1 MPRAKSNDI
10 EIEYESFGDPSHETI
25 LLIMGL
31 GAQLTQWP
39 VALCN
44 ELVTRGY
51 RVIRF
56 DNRDTGLSSR
66 IERGSF
72 FNFPE
77 SFASVMAGA
86 PSFVPYTLG
95 DMADDA
101 VGLMDAL
108 GIEKAHIVGASM
120 GGMIAQLIAADYPER
135 VLSLTSIMS
144 SSGNPM
150 LPHPKPRVLAQIMSP
165 APSASN
171 FDAIVARGIKT
182 YRAIGS
188 PKFPTDEGT
197 LRKWVTRDAKRA
209 YYPAG
214 VLRQIAAVMTNGDR
228 RPKLRRIVAPTVV
241 LHGEDDPLVPV
252 EAGRDTAANIDDA
265 ELRVVPGM
273 GHDIPLR
280 LVGVFADAIVAAA
293 ERATG
298 VKIVAK
304 TEPEPH
310 RLADAWT
317 KAQDMV
323 AHEASAVAEAVHE
336 VAEALPAI
344 VMADALPAVVAAPAP
359 LRPGLVAR
367 LGLWFRRFLARFAS

>member
-1 MPRAKSNDI
+1 MPKVKANGI
-10 EIEYESFGDPSHETI
+10 EIEYESFGDPAHETI

-39 VALCN
+39 VELCD

-56 DNRDTGLSSR
+56 DNRDVGLSSR

-77 SFASVMAGA
+77 SFASFMAGA

-101 VGLMDAL
+101 VGLLDAL
-108 GIEKAHIVGASM
+108 GIQQAHIVGASM

-135 VLSLTSIMS
+135 TFSLTSIMS

-150 LPHPKPRVLAQIMSP
+150 LPHPKARVLGLFMSP

-171 FDAIVARGIKT
+171 HDAVVERGIKT

-188 PKFPTDEGT
+188 PAFPTEEEI
-197 LRKWVTRDAKRA
+197 LREWVSRDARRA

-228 RPKLRRIVAPTVV
+228 RPKLRRIVAPAVV

-252 EAGRDTAANIDDA
+252 AAGHDTAANIDGA
-265 ELRVVPGM
+265 ELRLVAGM
-273 GHDIPLR
+273 GHDIPLD
-280 LVGVFADAIVAAA
+280 LIHVFADAITDAAA
-293 ERATG
+293 RATG
-298 VKIVAK
+298 VKIV
-304 TEPEPH
+304 EPEPAP
-310 RLADAWT
+310 RGVARTWA
-317 KAQDMV
+317 KAQDIV
-323 AHEASAVAEAVHE
+323 VQEASAVVDAVHE
-336 VAEALPAI
+336 IVEALPAL
-344 VMADALPAVVAAPAP
+344 VMSDALPAVIEAPAVERAGVV
-359 LRPGLVAR
+359 LRMKMWFAQLVAR
-367 LGLWFRRFLARFAS
+367 FGR